1 MLFKVG
7 NLDHLCLPKWLI
19 SIMLCC
25 TAKIKR
31 IAMMHA
37 YDQEFAEF
45 SVFFLPF
52 QENSIDLV
60 RASIGPEAEGIL
72 KY

>member
-1 MLFKVG
+1 
-7 NLDHLCLPKWLI
+7 
-19 SIMLCC
+19 
-25 TAKIKR
+25 
-31 IAMMHA
+31 MMHA